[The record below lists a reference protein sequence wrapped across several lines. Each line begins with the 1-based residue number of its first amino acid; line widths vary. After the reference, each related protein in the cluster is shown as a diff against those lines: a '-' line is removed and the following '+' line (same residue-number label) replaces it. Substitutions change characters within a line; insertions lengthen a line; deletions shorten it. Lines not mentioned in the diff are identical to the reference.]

1 MEENSTQ
8 KSRDWR
14 NWVIAILGLTLI
26 FAGIF
31 SGDKE
36 TESIAISNGTTMT
49 TVSMTNE
56 LCSNK
61 EEIANVAKICSVSS
75 NSIRVFIAAY
85 RDKQI
90 DKTSDLVSE
99 LQNTIEMDLDKNEI
113 VVDIPS
119 TTIIAYIIARI
130 PEPGA
135 DVILWLNRLEY
146 MADGLYQASLILN
159 KTK

>member
-56 LCSNK
+56 LCSNE

-75 NSIRVFIAAY
+75 NSIRIFIAAY

-90 DKTSDLVSE
+90 DKTYDLVAE

-130 PEPGA
+130 PEPGE

>member
-1 MEENSTQ
+1 MEETDTQ
-8 KSRDWR
+8 KKRDWR

-31 SGDKE
+31 SDNKE
-36 TESIAISNGTTMT
+36 TESVAISNGTAMT

-56 LCSNK
+56 LCSNE

-75 NSIRVFIAAY
+75 NSIRIFIAAY

-90 DKTSDLVSE
+90 DKTADLVAE
-99 LQNTIEMDLDKNEI
+99 LQTSIEMDLDKNEI

-130 PEPGA
+130 PGPGD
-135 DVILWLNRLEY
+135 DVILWINRLEY
-146 MADGLYQASLILN
+146 IADGLYQASLILN

>member
-8 KSRDWR
+8 KKRDWR
-14 NWVIAILGLTLI
+14 NWVIAALGIALI
-26 FAGIF
+26 VLGVC
-31 SGDKE
+31 GDSKE
-36 TESIAISNGTTMT
+36 AESIAVSNGTTMT
-49 TVSMTNE
+49 AVSMANE
-56 LCSNK
+56 LCSNQ
-61 EEIANVAKICSVSS
+61 EEIANAAKICSVSS
-75 NSIRVFIAAY
+75 NSIRIFIVAY

-113 VVDIPS
+113 AVDIPS

-130 PEPGA
+130 PKPGE
-135 DVILWLNRLEY
+135 DIVPWLNRLEY
-146 MADGLYQASLILN
+146 MADGLYQASLILR

>member
-8 KSRDWR
+8 KNRDWR

-61 EEIANVAKICSVSS
+61 EEIANVAKVCSVSS
-75 NSIRVFIAAY
+75 NSIRIFITAY

-90 DKTSDLVSE
+90 DKTSDLVAE
-99 LQNTIEMDLDKNEI
+99 LQNTIEMDLDTNEI

-130 PEPGA
+130 PEPGE
-135 DVILWLNRLEY
+135 DVVLWLNRLEY
-146 MADGLYQASLILN
+146 MADGLYQASLILS